1 MFLVGSHSKVLRVGR
16 PISSGMTTSEPYA
29 SENGVSPVDLLG
41 VVLKV
46 HRILGNSS
54 THLSLASSS
63 LFLIPSNTV
72 LFDASACPLL

>member
-1 MFLVGSHSKVLRVGR
+1 MFLVGSHSEVLRVGR
-16 PISSGMTTSEPYA
+16 PISSGMIASEPYA
-29 SENGVSPVDLLG
+29 SENGVSLVDLLG

-54 THLSLASSS
+54 THLPLASSS
-63 LFLIPSNTV
+63 LFLIPSYMV